1 MLQASAQQTESQQ
14 LQIQQPTPQSNIA
27 GGQVAEEIIDGYT
40 VTHLRA
46 GGWTEEQ
53 IEWKRQSLA
62 HSVNPVPIESTTET
76 ATSEVQGTTSTDSG
90 SEDLGDA
97 FAALGG

>member
-1 MLQASAQQTESQQ
+1 MLQPSAQQTESQQ
-14 LQIQQPTPQSNIA
+14 LQIQQPTPQSNIP
-27 GGQVAEEIIDGYT
+27 GGQVAEEIISGYT
-40 VTHLRA
+40 VTQLRA

-62 HSVNPVPIESTTET
+62 NSVNLVQTEATTET
-76 ATSEVQGTTSTDSG
+76 ATVEVEGSTSTDSC